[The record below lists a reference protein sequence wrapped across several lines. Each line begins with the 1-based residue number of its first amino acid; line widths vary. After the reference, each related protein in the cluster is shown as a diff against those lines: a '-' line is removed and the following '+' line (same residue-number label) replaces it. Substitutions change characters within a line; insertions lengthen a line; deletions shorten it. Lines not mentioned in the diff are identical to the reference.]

1 MQFWKINKPM
11 TYEQSE
17 IKERLYWLIKLRWA
31 GCIGV
36 LVATHVVREIA
47 ALEFSLIPVY
57 IILGIVA
64 LYNLYFQI
72 TLKTIVKDLRKNAV
86 EQISLDFLVL
96 AATIYFSGG
105 CDSPFLYYYVFHI
118 VISGILLPRLW
129 TYRFAVLAIVLPT
142 SIVGL
147 KHFGILPHFTIFRD
161 EPLLFKDLSV
171 MAAYG
176 GVFAS
181 TLLLTAYFVTYLSDK
196 LYTKQEEIKRLYI
209 LSEKLRS
216 SIVIS
221 DVIETVKEELL
232 ALSGSA
238 RIIYIP
244 LNKSKLALIADSS
257 SFIAQSDKQEPST
270 AGHEP
275 AAMSHELII
284 PLADKNAFTDTLLS
298 CEAHILETTV
308 ITSEYE
314 NIVIKQLMGSPKEI
328 AVLPV
333 RAAYTTK
340 CYEMFHC
347 PDDTGCAAY
356 GSEDRRCWH
365 ISGTHCHGRIMRNVT
380 EKLKECI
387 DCDMFA
393 PVGIFVMDTTRKSK
407 LEPKTDIEA
416 CMRLLDAA
424 SLAVSNAKLYEK
436 TLELSEIDG
445 LTLVK
450 NRRVLLKQ
458 LGAEIQRAHRYKK
471 TFGLLMLDIDHF
483 KHYNDTNGHPQGDIL
498 LKMIADMIGE
508 NLRDTDSVGRYGGE
522 EFIILLPESDKEES
536 ISIAERIR
544 KAVDNYKFPRA
555 ETQPSGKMTVSIG
568 VSSYPDDGDKWEKII
583 QAADDA
589 LYTAKNIGRNRVIA
603 ANMPE
608 ALI

>member
-1 MQFWKINKPM
+1 M

-17 IKERLYWLIKLRWA
+17 IKERLRWLIKLRWA
-31 GCIGV
+31 GCVGV
-36 LVATHVVREIA
+36 LVVTHIVREIA
-47 ALEFSLIPVY
+47 ALDFPLIPVY

-72 TLKTIVKDLRKNAV
+72 KLKTRVEDLQKNAA

-96 AATIYFSGG
+96 AGAIYFSGG

-118 VISGILLPRLW
+118 VISGILLPRIW

-142 SIVGL
+142 IIVGL
-147 KHFGILPHFTIFRD
+147 KHFGILPHFTVFRN
-161 EPLLFKDLSV
+161 EPLLFSDLSV

-181 TLLLTAYFVTYLSDK
+181 TLLLTAYFITYLSDK
-196 LYTKQEEIKRLYI
+196 LYKKQEEIRRLYI

-221 DVIETVKEELL
+221 DVIETVKEELQ
-232 ALSGSA
+232 ALSGSEN
-238 RIIYIP
+238 IKYIP
-244 LNKSKLALIADSS
+244 LNKSKLALIADS
-257 SFIAQSDKQEPST
+257 
-270 AGHEP
+270 
-275 AAMSHELII
+275 HELTI
-284 PLADKNAFTDTLLS
+284 PLADRNAFTDTLLS
-298 CEAHILETTV
+298 CEAHALETTV
-308 ITSEYE
+308 VTSEYE
-314 NIVIKQLMGSPKEI
+314 DKVIKQLMGSPKEI

-333 RAAYTTK
+333 RAAFTTK

-356 GSEDRRCWH
+356 GSEDRRCWY

-445 LTLVK
+445 LTQVK
-450 NRRVLLKQ
+450 NRRILLKQ

-471 TFGLLMLDIDHF
+471 TFGLLMLDIDYF
-483 KHYNDTNGHPQGDIL
+483 KHYNDTNGHFQGDIL
-498 LKMIADMIGE
+498 LKMIADMISD

-522 EFIILLPESDKEES
+522 EFIILLPESDKEEA

-544 KAVDNYKFPRA
+544 RSVDNYKFPRA
-555 ETQPSGKMTVSIG
+555 ETQPEGKLTVSIG
-568 VSSYPDDGDKWEKII
+568 VSSYPDDGDKWENII
-583 QAADDA
+583 RSADDA
-589 LYTAKNIGRNRVIA
+589 LYVAKNTGRNRVIA